1 MSRSFALAVFGLAVV
16 ATLGAAP
23 PSPVVPAPA
32 PVAVR
37 VATAADSADALL
49 SPTTQLYARWDGIA
63 AHNEAYK
70 KSIWGPVMKG
80 PTGDSIRALLAKA
93 PKLVG
98 NSLLADPLLDGKEPA
113 QLKANLADL
122 KNASK
127 LIDLIANKGVI
138 VAAEVREPAPT
149 LKGVGSAL
157 GGILGGK
164 MPGPEA
170 LIPDAQFLAIIPG
183 AAGDADVLFSTIR
196 LAIGAFEN
204 KAGENLIEK
213 LPADGGRVG
222 FRFSAPKQ
230 GGPPFPV
237 HSAWWVEGKHF
248 VFYFGTMRPEA
259 VMREM
264 AAHSQKGG
272 VTGHPLYQRVNQ
284 DPGFTSVARGFV
296 DAGRVVGLAK
306 SLVGP
311 FVPGVRERIDDL
323 GLNGLK
329 AVVFNS
335 GFDGKESR
343 ATWEIDLPGE
353 RKGLGKVLSQKPLG
367 LNDLPPMPPDV
378 SRFSAMRV
386 DPVATYD
393 AGIMAIE
400 ALTMLEPLGGEE
412 GKTPAETIKN
422 RREFLE
428 REFEKLIGLDIRADV
443 LPHAGDKVVMFQS
456 PTEGLSVFGTVFCF
470 SLKDPAR
477 IKSAADRLNRG
488 LETIAS
494 APIKVKKKM
503 LRGVEMRELYSR
515 GFAVITPTYAFIDDW
530 LVVALNPQPVQGFI
544 LRSKGELE
552 RWKPDAATAA
562 RLAKLPADGC
572 GLQFCRPES
581 TAQNL
586 CVIGPLIIAQLS
598 VFNRF
603 NQSESDYDP
612 IDVGL
617 IPNGHEVAKHLF
629 PNLTVTRNDG
639 KSIRIEVNESF
650 SVPGEFI
657 GLEPVVVLGTIFG
670 FLN

>member
-1 MSRSFALAVFGLAVV
+1 MSRSFALAVFGLALV
-16 ATLGAAP
+16 ATIDAAP
-23 PSPVVPAPA
+23 PALPAPA
-32 PVAVR
+32 PVAVH
-37 VATAADSADALL
+37 VATVADSADALL

-70 KSIWGPVMKG
+70 NSIWGPVMKG
-80 PTGDSIRALLAKA
+80 PTGDSIRALLAKV
-93 PKLVG
+93 PKFVG

-113 QLKANLADL
+113 RLKANLADL

-127 LIDLIANKGVI
+127 LIDLVADKGVI

-170 LIPDAQFLAIIPG
+170 LIPDVQFLAIIPG
-183 AAGDADVLFSTIR
+183 AADDADVLFSTIR
-196 LAIGAFEN
+196 LAIGAFE
-204 KAGENLIEK
+204 KEAGENLIEK
-213 LPADGGRVG
+213 LPADVGRTG
-222 FRFSAPKQ
+222 YRFSAPKK
-230 GGPPFPV
+230 GGPPFPI

-248 VFYFGTMRPEA
+248 VYYFGTMRPEA

-264 AAHSQKGG
+264 AANAQKGG

-311 FVPGVRERIDDL
+311 FVPGARERIDDL

-335 GFDGKESR
+335 GFNGKESR

-378 SRFSAMRV
+378 SRFSALRV
-386 DPVATYD
+386 DPTATYD

-400 ALTMLEPLGGEE
+400 ALTMFERDIGGEE

-428 REFEKLIGLDIRADV
+428 REFEKLIGVDIRADV
-443 LPHAGDKVVMFQS
+443 LPYAGDKVVMFQS
-456 PTEGLSVFGTVFCF
+456 PTEGLSAFGTVFCF

-477 IKSAADRLNRG
+477 IKSAADRINRG

-515 GFAVITPTYAFIDDW
+515 GFGFITPTYAFVDDW
-530 LVVALNPQPVQGFI
+530 LVVAIHPQPVQGFI
-544 LRSKGELE
+544 LRTKGDLE
-552 RWKPDAATAA
+552 RWKPDSATAA
-562 RLAKLPADGC
+562 RLAKLPSDGC
-572 GLQFCRPES
+572 GL
-581 TAQNL
+581 
-586 CVIGPLIIAQLS
+586 
-598 VFNRF
+598 
-603 NQSESDYDP
+603 
-612 IDVGL
+612 
-617 IPNGHEVAKHLF
+617 
-629 PNLTVTRNDG
+629 
-639 KSIRIEVNESF
+639 
-650 SVPGEFI
+650 
-657 GLEPVVVLGTIFG
+657 
-670 FLN
+670 